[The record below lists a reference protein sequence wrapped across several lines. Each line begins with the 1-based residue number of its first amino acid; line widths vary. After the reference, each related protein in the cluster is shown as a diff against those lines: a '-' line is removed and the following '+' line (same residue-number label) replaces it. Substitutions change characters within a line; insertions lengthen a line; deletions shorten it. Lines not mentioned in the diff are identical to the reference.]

1 MSGSVRVY
9 LDNSATTRPDER
21 VIQAMSRAMAERYFN
36 PSSLYAQSL
45 DVERSMDSCRKSIL
59 SSLKASNGSIVF
71 TSGGTEADNLAILGA
86 MGSFSSGK
94 VLYSAGE
101 HPAVTESCK
110 ALSRR
115 GFTAEEIPLTRE
127 GIVSLE
133 ALDSMLTS
141 DTRLICL
148 MQVNNETGA
157 VQPLRE
163 LAALRDRLCP
173 EAMIHADGVQ
183 GFLRQACPVSETGID
198 SYALSAHKI
207 HGPKGI
213 GALWVSGRQRLGPI
227 LFGGGQEGALRS
239 GTENTPGIAGLLA
252 AIGCYPMEHRMRAM
266 KLRLYERVKSGI
278 PEAHV
283 NGPDPY
289 SEYAANHILNLSFPP
304 VRAETMLHG
313 LEGLGVLVGNGS
325 ACSSRKKKASHV
337 LSAMRIPPMAIESA
351 VRFSLNPYLTEDDI
365 DYAADC
371 VIKNFAL
378 LKRFTRR

>member
-1 MSGSVRVY
+1 MSGSVKVY
-9 LDNSATTRPDER
+9 LDNSATTRPDDR
-21 VIQAMSRAMAERYFN
+21 VIQAMSRAMAEQYFN
-36 PSSLYAQSL
+36 PSSLYAQSM
-45 DVERSMDSCRKSIL
+45 DVERGMDSCRKGIL
-59 SSLKASNGSIVF
+59 SSLKAANGSIVF

-86 MGSFSSGK
+86 MGNYSSGK
-94 VLYSAGE
+94 VLYGAGE
-101 HPAVTESCK
+101 HPAVIESCK
-110 ALSRR
+110 SLNRR
-115 GFTAEEIPLTRE
+115 GLAVEEIPLTRE

-133 ALDSMLTS
+133 ELESMLTP

-148 MQVNNETGA
+148 MQINNETGA

-173 EAMIHADGVQ
+173 EAIIHVDGVQ
-183 GFLRQACPVSETGID
+183 GFLRYFCQVSETGID

-252 AIGCYPMEHRMRAM
+252 AICCYPAEHRMRVM
-266 KLRLYERVKSGI
+266 KLRLYERIKSEI
-278 PEAHV
+278 PEAQV

-289 SEYAANHILNLSFPP
+289 SEHAADHILNLSFPP
-304 VRAETMLHG
+304 VRAETMLHA
-313 LEGLGVLVGNGS
+313 LEGMGVLVGNGS
-325 ACSSRKKKASHV
+325 ACSSKKKSASHV
-337 LSAMRIPPMAIESA
+337 LSAMRISPAAIESA

-365 DYAADC
+365 DYAAEC
-371 VIKNFAL
+371 VIRNYTL

>member
-1 MSGSVRVY
+1 M
-9 LDNSATTRPDER
+9 
-21 VIQAMSRAMAERYFN
+21 IQAMSRAMAERYFN

-110 ALSRR
+110 ELSRR
-115 GFTAEEIPLTRE
+115 GLAAEEIPLTRE

-213 GALWVSGRQRLGPI
+213 GALWVSGRQRLRPI

-252 AIGCYPMEHRMRAM
+252 AICCYPAEHRMRVM
-266 KLRLYERVKSGI
+266 KLRLYERIKSEI
-278 PEAHV
+278 PEAQV

-289 SEYAANHILNLSFPP
+289 SEHAADHILNLSFPP
-304 VRAETMLHG
+304 VRAETMLHA
-313 LEGLGVLVGNGS
+313 LEGMGVLVGNGS
-325 ACSSRKKKASHV
+325 ACSSKKKSASHV
-337 LSAMRIPPMAIESA
+337 LSAMRIPPAAIESA